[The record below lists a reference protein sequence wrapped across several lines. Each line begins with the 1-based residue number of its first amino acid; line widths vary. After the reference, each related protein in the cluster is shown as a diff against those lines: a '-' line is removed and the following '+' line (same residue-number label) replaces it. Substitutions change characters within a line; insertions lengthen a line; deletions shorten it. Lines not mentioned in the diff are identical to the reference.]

1 MKELLLQCGCGKVTG
16 RVHSIN
22 LKQGN
27 RLVCYCQSCQ
37 KFAHHLNSDL
47 LNEFGGSDIFQIA
60 PSHVRIEQGIEHVKS
75 LKLTSKG
82 AFRWYTS
89 CCNTPIGNTASA
101 KIPLVG
107 LLPSFI
113 AGGQNVDAMIGPIMG
128 NVFVKDLDKPL
139 PKNMQGKLSEKR
151 VFFRMIRKLILW
163 KILGKTKPNPFFD
176 TRGRAISKPDRV
188 Y

>member
-16 RVHSIN
+16 RVHGIN
-22 LKQGN
+22 LRKGN

-47 LNEFGGSDIFQIA
+47 LNAFGGSDIFQIA
-60 PSHVRIEQGIEHVKS
+60 PAYVTIEQGIDQVKS
-75 LKLTSKG
+75 LKLTDKG
-82 AFRWYTS
+82 AYRWYTN

-113 AGGQNVDAMIGPIMG
+113 ADDQDVNAIIGPIMG
-128 NVFVKDLDKPL
+128 NVFETGLEQPL
-139 PKNMQGKLSEKR
+139 PKAMAGKLSEKR
-151 VFFRMIRKLILW
+151 IVFRMMRKLLIW
-163 KILGKTKPNPFFD
+163 KVLGKSKPNPFFD
-176 TRGRAISKPDRV
+176 ATGRAISKPVRV
-188 Y
+188 P